1 MASGDPIRVFVTHAW
16 QENDDYLRVFEYL
29 ESARN
34 FRYHNCGVVT
44 RPAAASGAEVERDEL
59 RRQIGRAEAVI
70 ALASL
75 SGSHNDLLF
84 FQMNC
89 AKATD
94 KPVLLLP
101 SFGQE
106 LRLPLAYKGL
116 ADEEIA
122 WDERAMVDALRRQAR
137 HQESQRW
144 DTIEF
149 KLD

>member
-16 QENDDYLRVFEYL
+16 QEFDDYLRVFEYL

-34 FRYHNCGVVT
+34 FRYLNCSVVSRSAT
-44 RPAAASGAEVERDEL
+44 ATGSEAEREEL
-59 RRQIGRAEAVI
+59 RRQIVRAEVVI
-70 ALASL
+70 ALATL
-75 SGSHNDLLF
+75 AAKHNELLF
-84 FQMNC
+84 FEMNC
-89 AKATD
+89 AKAVD

-116 ADEEIA
+116 ADEEIG
-122 WDERAMVDALRRQAR
+122 WDERAITDALRRQAR
-137 HQESQRW
+137 HQESHRW